1 LRQSVSLVT
10 QRLKDLGAAVRSGNL
25 FVLEAHVSVTG
36 EQLMYRFFFRVC
48 LVVLAII
55 TLDARIEASAQ
66 QPVRKPSAPN
76 ARIFFVDLKDGA
88 TVPSKLKIRFGIE
101 NMEVAP
107 AGTVKPNTGHHHL
120 LIDTG
125 LPPLDQPIPS
135 DFNHIHFGGGQIEAE
150 ITLPAGEHTLQLLLG
165 DQSHIPHQPP
175 VFSEVIHVRVDPAT
189 VEKARTPAPA
199 GAGVFFVEPADGAT
213 VGRKLTVKFGISGM
227 ELVPAG
233 TSKPNSGHHHL
244 LIDAP
249 LPAFD
254 REIPS
259 DLNHVHFG
267 RAQTEAEINLT
278 PGDHTLQLLLGDHEH
293 IAHDPPV
300 FSKVIHIHVADAAP
314 DKAPPQAAAA
324 DGRRPSPPDAAV
336 YFIYPGNGER
346 IYPNSTIRFG
356 LRNMGVAPAGVFKPN
371 TGHHHLM
378 IDVETP
384 PLDRPLPSDLNHIHF
399 GNGQTE
405 KKITLSPGEHTLQ
418 LILADEKHMPHD
430 PPVISERIKV
440 TVKAAVRP
448 PARRRFRR

>member
-1 LRQSVSLVT
+1 MMAC
-10 QRLKDLGAAVRSGNL
+10 GANL
-25 FVLEAHVSVTG
+25 FTFEAHVSFMW
-36 EQLMYRFFFRVC
+36 EHFMYRFFIRVF
-48 LVVLAII
+48 LIILAATI
-55 TLDARIEASAQ
+55 LDARIDVGAQ
-66 QPVRKPSAPN
+66 QPVPVKTPSAPN
-76 ARIFFVDLKDGA
+76 ARVFFIDLKDGTTIA
-88 TVPSKLKIRFGIE
+88 SKVRIRFGIE
-101 NMEVAP
+101 NMEIAP
-107 AGTVKPNTGHHHL
+107 AGVVKPNTGHHHL
-120 LIDTG
+120 LVDTE

-135 DFNHIHFGGGQIEAE
+135 DFNHIHFGGGQTEVE

-165 DQSHIPHQPP
+165 DQAHIPHRPP
-175 VFSEVIHVRVDPAT
+175 VCSEVIHVRVDPAT
-189 VEKARTPAPA
+189 VEKTRTPAPA
-199 GAGVFFVEPADGAT
+199 GASVFFVEPADGAT
-213 VGRKLTVKFGISGM
+213 VPRKVTVKFGVSGM

-233 TSKPNSGHHHL
+233 TNKPNSGHHHL

-249 LPAFD
+249 LSAFD

-259 DLNHVHFG
+259 DLNPVHFG
-267 RAQTEAEINLT
+267 RAQTETEISLT

-293 IAHDPPV
+293 LAHDPPI
-300 FSKVIHIHVADAAP
+300 FSKVIRIHVADTAP
-314 DKAPPQAAAA
+314 EKAPQAAVPA

-336 YFIYPGNGER
+336 YFIYPSNGER

-356 LRNMGVAPAGVFKPN
+356 LRSMGVAPAGVAKPN

-418 LILADEKHMPHD
+418 LILADDHHIPHD

-440 TVKAAVRP
+440 AVKAMRPVRK
-448 PARRRFRR
+448 RFRR

>member
-1 LRQSVSLVT
+1 MY
-10 QRLKDLGAAVRSGNL
+10 
-25 FVLEAHVSVTG
+25 F
-36 EQLMYRFFFRVC
+36 MYRFSRAC
-48 LVVLAII
+48 LIILATII
-55 TLDARIEASAQ
+55 LDAPLDAGAQ
-66 QPVRKPSAPN
+66 QAAPARTPSAPN
-76 ARIFFVDLKDGA
+76 ARIFFIDLKDGA
-88 TVPSKLKIRFGIE
+88 TIPSKVKLRLGIE
-101 NMEVAP
+101 NMEIAAAGVA
-107 AGTVKPNTGHHHL
+107 KPNTGHYHL
-120 LIDTG
+120 LIDSE
-125 LPPLDQPIPS
+125 LPPLDQPIPI
-135 DFNHIHFGGGQIEAE
+135 DFNHIDFGGGQTEAE
-150 ITLPAGEHTLQLLLG
+150 FTLPAGEHTLQLLLG
-165 DQSHIPHQPP
+165 DQAHIPHDPP
-175 VFSEVIHVRVDPAT
+175 VVSEVIHVRVDAAT

-199 GAGVFFVEPADGAT
+199 GASVFFVEPADGAT
-213 VGRKLTVKFGISGM
+213 VGRKLTVKFGLSGM

-233 TSKPNSGHHHL
+233 TYKPNSGHHHL

-267 RAQTEAEINLT
+267 RAQTEAEITLT

-293 IAHDPPV
+293 IPHDPPI
-300 FSKVIHIHVADAAP
+300 FSNVIHIHVADAAP
-314 DKAPPQAAAA
+314 ETAPQVAAAG
-324 DGRRPSPPDAAV
+324 GRRPSPPDAAV
-336 YFIYPGNGER
+336 YFIYPSDGER

-356 LRNMGVAPAGVFKPN
+356 LRNMGVAPAGVVKPN

-418 LILADEKHMPHD
+418 LILADDHHIPHD

-440 TVKAAVRP
+440 TVKVVRP
-448 PARRRFRR
+448 ARKRFRR